1 MKKFLFTIIS
11 LLATTSGVFAANTF
25 IVDDVYILNA
35 SESEANIIVK
45 FNFEDGFS
53 GAGYDFHITLPSGI
67 VPVFDDDPT
76 DPSPVYTLGDC
87 YKNPPTVITNLVGS
101 DLTVNVAG
109 GDAFNK
115 QSGTLITLK
124 VKSTSALEKG
134 TSLNV
139 SLNSAHFV
147 NYTTS
152 FSEDAA
158 DVDFNI
164 VVTDRVI
171 LDEESESLP
180 VAQSGVNVLV
190 KRTLKKDVW
199 NTICLPFAMTEA
211 QLKSAFGDDVE
222 LAYLNTEN
230 AYSVNENAITINFN
244 LWEVSWGL
252 LANYPLLI
260 KTSATIEDFTVDNV
274 DVVADESA
282 AETSVQWVKSEKSST
297 PPFPTIQVL
306 YAKYI
311 GTLKAGTSIPADN
324 LFLSGNRFYYSTGT
338 TTIKGFRGYFYF
350 KDFNSSAFA
359 PEFVINGET
368 TNIEGLQIVDGDGRI
383 YNLNGQH
390 VENPTKKGVYIQNGK
405 KVVMKK

>member
-171 LDEESESLP
+171 LDEDSESLP
-180 VAQSGVNVLV
+180 VAQSGVDVLV
-190 KRTLKKDVW
+190 KRSIKKDVW
-199 NTICLPFAMTEA
+199 STICLPFDMSVA
-211 QLKSAFGDDVE
+211 QIENVFGNDVDFCE
-222 LAYLNTEN
+222 FKQYTVSGVNYTIEFEPYNWVEEEGIYANTP
-230 AYSVNENAITINFN
+230 Y
-244 LWEVSWGL
+244 
-252 LANYPLLI
+252 LI
-260 KTSATIEDFTVDNV
+260 KTKDNISEFSLDNV
-274 DVVADESA
+274 TLDPNEEEAVTQFKKGSREGKFIGVYHSGLLDENS
-282 AETSVQWVKSEKSST
+282 
-297 PPFPTIQVL
+297 
-306 YAKYI
+306 
-311 GTLKAGTSIPADN
+311 
-324 LFLSGNRFYYSTGT
+324 LFISNNKFYYSVGS
-338 TTIKGFRGYFYF
+338 TIMKGYRGYFTLKNF
-350 KDFNSSAFA
+350 SASSPA
-359 PEFVINGET
+359 PEFIIGGES
-368 TNIEGLQIVDGDGRI
+368 TNIEGVQIVDGDGRI
-383 YNLNGQH
+383 YNMNGQH
-390 VENPTKKGVYIQNGK
+390 VENPTSKGVYIQNGK